1 MENNIIKKLLRE
13 ALLEVLLESNE
24 DNQGRKDYS
33 DLQTAMGKPL
43 APTMVGLFTAMYGK
57 KPDATERSLFRKK
70 LYQEKNDE
78 GSVYQFDDEEL
89 NKARTSLKI
98 K

>member
-13 ALLEVLLESNE
+13 ALLESNE
-24 DNQGRKDYS
+24 DKEGRKDYS
-33 DLQTAMGKPL
+33 DLQTAMGRPL

-78 GSVYQFDDEEL
+78 GSLYQFDDEEL
-89 NKARTSLKI
+89 DRARTSLKI